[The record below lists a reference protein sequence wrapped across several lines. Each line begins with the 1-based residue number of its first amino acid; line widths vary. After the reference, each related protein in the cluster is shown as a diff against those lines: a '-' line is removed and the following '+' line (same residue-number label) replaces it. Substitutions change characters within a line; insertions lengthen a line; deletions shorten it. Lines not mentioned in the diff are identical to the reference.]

1 MLDNLFGGSSKKK
14 KTRRGLPPHPPG
26 YEENEGFINS
36 SYPQQRFAAQIHGNQ
51 PLTQGFGNITTANL
65 PQNPAFMGSP
75 QFTQGGMQQSFT
87 VDQIAEYTKQLFAE
101 GYSEPQVVN
110 ELRKQGVPFQTIDY
124 VIKQV
129 LRNNVVNNQNLMS
142 ENSYFDDD
150 SYESFSFDSLTP
162 RIRDGGNQG
171 IQQEESYGYGEEEN
185 LYEEYSELGEEG
197 EENYSY
203 DWKDVNRLEEVV
215 EAVLEERLKEFLQKL
230 SELEMK
236 IKTLE
241 TGFEGVN
248 EKIENIKKTHESD
261 INSIKNTISDINER
275 INKLEPKLSGFEKAF
290 KDIVPELVDEVKE
303 LKEIINLKIKRE
315 EKMEK
320 ITL

>member
-26 YEENEGFINS
+26 YEESEAGFIDS
-36 SYPQQRFAAQIHGNQ
+36 SYPQQQFQSQIHANQ
-51 PLTQGFGNITTANL
+51 TLSPGFSSPPMNL
-65 PQNPAFMGSP
+65 SQNPAFTTSP
-75 QFTQGGMQQSFT
+75 QFSQPGMQQSFPPE
-87 VDQIAEYTKQLFAE
+87 QIAEYARQLFAE

-129 LRNNVVNNQNLMS
+129 LRNNIMNNQS
-142 ENSYFDDD
+142 VAPQTSYAED

-162 RIRDGGNQG
+162 RIRDIENQG
-171 IQQEESYGYGEEEN
+171 IQQEESFGYGEEESA
-185 LYEEYSELGEEG
+185 YEDYSELGEET

-215 EAVLEERLKEFLQKL
+215 EAVLEERLKDFLQKL
-230 SELEMK
+230 NELEMK

-241 TGFEGVN
+241 TGFEGAN

-275 INKLEPKLSGFEKAF
+275 INKLEPKLNGFEKAF